1 MKASVYRPSIT
12 KDEDGRTCLSFPVVD
27 IFAARRMA
35 AKLKPDVRYMLSVE
49 KEKKPRS
56 NDQNRLMWELC
67 QRIAEA
73 IDAKRTEV
81 YREII
86 RDYGN
91 YATVLVSRKNA
102 ELIANEW
109 SAKGIGWITECE
121 QSMGDNL
128 VLRLYQGSSTYDTAQ
143 MTRIINALMDE
154 CRTLGIDVDDERMAS
169 LLAEN

>member
-1 MKASVYRPSIT
+1 MNASVFRPSVV
-12 KDEDGRTCLSFPVVD
+12 KDEDGRTCLRFPVVD
-27 IFAARRMA
+27 SFAARKMA

-73 IDAKRTEV
+73 IDAKRNEV

-86 RDYGN
+86 RDYGD
-91 YATVLVSRKNA
+91 YVTVRVSRADAALVS
-102 ELIANEW
+102 NEW
-109 SAKGIGWITECE
+109 QAKGIGWITECE
-121 QSMGDNL
+121 SADGDDL

-143 MTRIINALMDE
+143 MTRVINALMDE
-154 CRTLGIDVDDERMAS
+154 CRTLDIDVDDGRVAS

>member
-12 KDEDGRTCLSFPVVD
+12 KDEDCRTCLSFPVVD

-35 AKLKPDVRYMLSVE
+35 AKLKPDVRYMLSAE

-73 IDAKRTEV
+73 LDIKRNEV

-86 RDYGN
+86 RDYGD
-91 YATVLVSRKNA
+91 YVTVRVSRADAVLV
-102 ELIANEW
+102 ANEW
-109 SAKGIGWITECE
+109 QAKGIGWISECE
-121 QSMGDNL
+121 SADGDDL

-143 MTRIINALMDE
+143 MTRVINALMDE
-154 CRTLGIDVDDERMAS
+154 CKTLGIDVDDERLVS

>member
-1 MKASVYRPSIT
+1 VKASVFRPSIT

-73 IDAKRTEV
+73 LDIKRNEV

-86 RDYGN
+86 RDYGD
-91 YATVLVSRKNA
+91 YVTVRVSRADAVLV
-102 ELIANEW
+102 ANEW
-109 SAKGIGWITECE
+109 QAKGIGWISECE
-121 QSMGDNL
+121 SADGDDL

-143 MTRIINALMDE
+143 MTRVINALMDE
-154 CRTLGIDVDDERMAS
+154 CKTLGIDVDYERMAT

>member
-35 AKLKPDVRYMLSVE
+35 AKLKPDVRYMLSAE

-73 IDAKRTEV
+73 LDIKRNEV

-86 RDYGN
+86 RDYGD
-91 YATVLVSRKNA
+91 YVTVRVSRADAVLV
-102 ELIANEW
+102 ANEW
-109 SAKGIGWITECE
+109 QAKGIGWISECE
-121 QSMGDNL
+121 SADGDDL

-143 MTRIINALMDE
+143 MTRVINALMDE
-154 CRTLGIDVDDERMAS
+154 CKTLGIDVDDERMAT

>member
-35 AKLKPDVRYMLSVE
+35 AKLKPDVRYMLSAE

-73 IDAKRTEV
+73 LDIKRNEV

-86 RDYGN
+86 RDYCD
-91 YATVLVSRKNA
+91 YVTVRVSRADAVLV
-102 ELIANEW
+102 ANEW
-109 SAKGIGWITECE
+109 QAKGIGWISECE
-121 QSMGDNL
+121 SADGDDL

-143 MTRIINALMDE
+143 MTRVINALMDE
-154 CRTLGIDVDDERMAS
+154 CKTLGIDVDDERLVS

>member
-1 MKASVYRPSIT
+1 MNASVLRPSIV
-12 KDEDGRTCLSFPVVD
+12 KDEDGRTCLRFPVVD
-27 IFAARRMA
+27 IFAARKMA
-35 AKLKPDVRYMLSVE
+35 AKLKPDVRYMLSIE

-73 IDAKRTEV
+73 IDVKRNEV

-86 RDYGN
+86 RDYGD
-91 YATVLVSRKNA
+91 YVTVRVGRADAALVS
-102 ELIANEW
+102 NEW
-109 SAKGIGWITECE
+109 QAKGIGWITECE
-121 QSMGDNL
+121 SADGDDL

-143 MTRIINALMDE
+143 MTRVINALMDE
-154 CRTLGIDVDDERMAS
+154 CRTLDIDVDDGRVES

>member
-1 MKASVYRPSIT
+1 VKASVYRPSIT

-35 AKLKPDVRYMLSVE
+35 AKLKPDVRYMLSAE

-73 IDAKRTEV
+73 LDIKRNEV

-86 RDYGN
+86 RDYGD
-91 YATVLVSRKNA
+91 YVTVRVSRADAVLV
-102 ELIANEW
+102 ANEW
-109 SAKGIGWITECE
+109 QAKGIGWISECE
-121 QSMGDNL
+121 SADGDDL

-143 MTRIINALMDE
+143 MTRVINALMDE
-154 CRTLGIDVDDERMAS
+154 CKTLGIDVDDERLVS

>member
-35 AKLKPDVRYMLSVE
+35 AKLKPDVRYMLSAE

-73 IDAKRTEV
+73 LDIKRNEV

-86 RDYGN
+86 RDYGD
-91 YATVLVSRKNA
+91 YVTVRVSRADAVLV
-102 ELIANEW
+102 ANEW
-109 SAKGIGWITECE
+109 QAKGIGWISECE
-121 QSMGDNL
+121 SADGDDL

-143 MTRIINALMDE
+143 MTRVINALMDE
-154 CRTLGIDVDDERMAS
+154 CKTLGIDVDDERLVS